1 MNKVIKRIAMLFMV
15 CVLAVSGVV
24 ADAGYYENDKDYQK
38 LKAWVE
44 DMKVKYPQLKARDSE
59 TMEEL
64 GEYPRLT
71 IFMNDLEFLE
81 EVGKEMQKAKVPNDY
96 QKKQI
101 AQIWR
106 KVKNSPKWKDMGAF
120 KLNYVDTRIS
130 ATHTKEL
137 FFRDVFKKME
147 ELEDDMNLAEAK
159 AGAFREMGGG
169 IRIRKDGF

>member
-1 MNKVIKRIAMLFMV
+1 MSKARKMV
-15 CVLAVSGVV
+15 VVLLMIFGAVSGVM

-44 DMKVKYPQLKARDSE
+44 DMKVKYPHLKADDPERI
-59 TMEEL
+59 EEY
-64 GEYPRLT
+64 GEYPRLQ
-71 IFMNDLEFLE
+71 IFMNDLAFLE
-81 EVGKEMQKAKVPNDY
+81 EVGREMQKAKIPNDY

-120 KLNYVDTRIS
+120 KLNYVDTKIS

-137 FFRDVFKKME
+137 FFRSVFEDME
-147 ELEDDMNLAEAK
+147 KLEYDMSLADAK
-159 AGAFREMGGG
+159 AGAFREMGGEMM
-169 IRIRKDGF
+169 RKKD